1 MTEEINNQNNTEQ
14 KEKEIEVEVLEF
26 SLDEEEIDE
35 LIDKLKELKINKSK
49 IHFSIDEEND
59 LLIHHE
65 EDEELNKI

>member
-1 MTEEINNQNNTEQ
+1 MEQEE
-14 KEKEIEVEVLEF
+14 EIEVEVLEF

-35 LIDKLKELKINKSK
+35 LIEKLKELKISKSK
-49 IHFSIDEEND
+49 INFNIDDGND